1 MNKLNVI
8 GVDLAKNV
16 IQVSVLSPSNR
27 ELRNSA
33 LTRRKFAE
41 FLGRQ
46 PASLVAFEAC
56 ATSHYWARV
65 ALRHGHEVKIIPA
78 KAVFPFRQGHKTDE
92 NDALAVAE
100 AARRPNVKLAPL
112 KTVEQQGMQAVQRSR
127 ELLVHERVALSN
139 HLRGLLMEFGIVIPQ
154 GFASLYRLLPEILE
168 DGENELPD
176 LYRPTLNLLYGRL
189 CGLREDL
196 ERLNIEIE
204 SLVQNNPVCRRLTA
218 LEGIGPIGSV
228 LLYATLGTGEA
239 FANGRQF
246 SAYLG
251 LTPKQFSSGGKV
263 NLVGISKR
271 VANRRLRA
279 VLIQGARAYVYHMK
293 EPKTTKDRWLWAI
306 VERSGKCKAAVALAN
321 KNVRTAWA
329 MLTPVNRLLLEV
341 IEPDAR
347 GETVFTV
354 GFTFPGLDSGFRIA
368 LVAFQHFPHGPS
380 ESLPVSRIQAERP
393 GLALEELLVL
403 RCRHVVLEGRNQVGN
418 GRQGGVQHIGFIIR
432 QVGRKLLH
440 DQFKCVVLA
449 ILHDTLGSHQA
460 LDDGLDRYTPS

>member
-33 LTRRKFAE
+33 LTRSKFAE

-46 PASLVAFEAC
+46 RSSLVAFEAC

-65 ALRHGHEVKIIPA
+65 AQRYGHEVKMIPA

-127 ELLVHERVALSN
+127 ELLVHERVSLSN

-154 GFASLYRLLPEILE
+154 GFASLYRQLPEILE

-176 LYRPTLNLLYGRL
+176 LYRPTLNLLYRRL
-189 CGLREDL
+189 CALRNDL
-196 ERLNIEIE
+196 EQLNGEIE
-204 SLVQNNPVCRRLTA
+204 TLVRQNPMCQRLTE
-218 LEGIGPIGSV
+218 LEGVGPISSV

-239 FANGRQF
+239 FVNGRQF

-271 VANRRLRA
+271 VANKRLRA

-329 MLTPVNRLLLEV
+329 MLTQNTEYHRYP
-341 IEPDAR
+341 
-347 GETVFTV
+347 
-354 GFTFPGLDSGFRIA
+354 
-368 LVAFQHFPHGPS
+368 
-380 ESLPVSRIQAERP
+380 
-393 GLALEELLVL
+393 LA
-403 RCRHVVLEGRNQVGN
+403 
-418 GRQGGVQHIGFIIR
+418 
-432 QVGRKLLH
+432 
-440 DQFKCVVLA
+440 
-449 ILHDTLGSHQA
+449 T
-460 LDDGLDRYTPS
+460 

>member
-1 MNKLNVI
+1 MTKLNVI

-41 FLGRQ
+41 FFGRQ
-46 PASLVAFEAC
+46 RRSLVAFEAC

-65 ALRHGHEVKIIPA
+65 AQRHGHEVKILPA

-100 AARRPNVKLAPL
+100 AARRPNVKLAPI
-112 KTVEQQGMQAVQRSR
+112 KTIEQQGMQAIQRSR
-127 ELLVHERVALSN
+127 ELLVHERVSLSN

-189 CGLREDL
+189 CDLREDL
-196 ERLNIEIE
+196 ERLNREIE
-204 SLVQNNPVCRRLTA
+204 VLVQANPVCRRLTA
-218 LEGIGPIGSV
+218 LEGVGPIGSI

-251 LTPKQFSSGGKV
+251 LTPKQFSSGG
-263 NLVGISKR
+263 
-271 VANRRLRA
+271 
-279 VLIQGARAYVYHMK
+279 
-293 EPKTTKDRWLWAI
+293 
-306 VERSGKCKAAVALAN
+306 
-321 KNVRTAWA
+321 
-329 MLTPVNRLLLEV
+329 
-341 IEPDAR
+341 
-347 GETVFTV
+347 
-354 GFTFPGLDSGFRIA
+354 
-368 LVAFQHFPHGPS
+368 
-380 ESLPVSRIQAERP
+380 
-393 GLALEELLVL
+393 
-403 RCRHVVLEGRNQVGN
+403 
-418 GRQGGVQHIGFIIR
+418 
-432 QVGRKLLH
+432 
-440 DQFKCVVLA
+440 
-449 ILHDTLGSHQA
+449 
-460 LDDGLDRYTPS
+460 